1 MPILL
6 GFLVVKDL
14 IHQVLLRVEMES
26 SLSLHILS
34 KVFEELRVILHHM
47 LLLGWL
53 LSSFEQEFSLFT
65 LLSLRLDNLLGP

>member
-1 MPILL
+1 MTILL

-26 SLSLHILS
+26 SLSFHILS
-34 KVFEELRVILHHM
+34 KVFEELRVILYHM

-53 LSSFEQEFSLFT
+53 LRSFDQEFFLFT
-65 LLSLRLDNLLGP
+65 LLSLRLGNLLGP